1 MSMPPHRNQAKIVE
15 IIWQMFGT
23 PHVTNNEFNVWF
35 VRGYVVHE
43 KGENINWARA
53 VASTARGKPEE
64 KK

>member
-1 MSMPPHRNQAKIVE
+1 
-15 IIWQMFGT
+15 MFCT

-35 VRGYVVHE
+35 VRGYIVHE

-53 VASTARGKPEE
+53 VASTTRGKPEE